1 MVLPDWSKQLYCGTR
16 MERYINILIGLLAI
30 VGVVVMIVKRPIA
43 PKFRR
48 WVLAHKSLV
57 DTVAPFVFILWG
69 GMIWALLILKSDFSN
84 VPAMIVGSVIICMG
98 VFFFFKRY

>member
-1 MVLPDWSKQLYCGTR
+1 MVLPDWSNQIYCDTW
-16 MERYINILIGLLAI
+16 MERYINILIGLLVI
-30 VGVVVMIVKRPIA
+30 VGVVVMVVKRPIA

-69 GMIWALLILKSDFSN
+69 GTIWALLILKSDFSN
-84 VPAMIVGSVIICMG
+84 VPAMIVGSVIICIG